1 MTGIVFP
8 PLAMAKFIAPLESSV
23 QSDTER
29 KEALEAVQTAL
40 TTIPATATLDES
52 GRIRI
57 ECSDTNMT
65 VEAIEAHLRGCMAAI
80 TLVELEK
87 EETPDEQDFVIELVG
102 NDDLVFGEAET
113 PEVQEQEK
121 PAEMPALPPSP
132 RTQA

>member
-1 MTGIVFP
+1 
-8 PLAMAKFIAPLESSV
+8 MATFIAPLESSV

-80 TLVELEK
+80 TLVEV
-87 EETPDEQDFVIELVG
+87 EEEAPDEQDFVIELV
-102 NDDLVFGEAET
+102 DDSNLVFGEASGE
-113 PEVQEQEK
+113 QEQEK

-132 RTQA
+132 RTKA